1 MTIYVDA
8 DACPTAIRDI
18 LLRAAERKKIPVIFV
33 ANSTLKLPHSVFVSM
48 HVVEK
53 GPDIADDW
61 IAFRAS
67 EGDLVISEDV
77 PLADRVIEH
86 GAVVLSSRGV
96 FLDKTNIKA
105 RLATRDLLSDLRD
118 SGVETGGPPPFDQRT
133 VRAFANGL
141 DRFLQRKCMN

>member
-18 LLRAAERKKIPVIFV
+18 LLRAAERKKISIIFV
-33 ANSTLKLPHSVFVSM
+33 ANSALKLPESVFVSM
-48 HVVEK
+48 RVVEK

-61 IAFRAS
+61 IAINAAK
-67 EGDLVISEDV
+67 GDLVISEDI

-86 GAVVLSSRGV
+86 GAVVLSTRGV
-96 FLDKTNIKA
+96 FLDKANIKA

-133 VRAFANGL
+133 VRNFANGL
-141 DRFLQRKCMN
+141 DRFLQKNG